1 MMIDVLLKES
11 WDFGVLVPGNHTI
24 LAEVYQGFGRVR
36 ADEAVQ
42 AAYDK
47 NHRDVSLH
55 GMSRCKVDEEVV
67 ALSASC
73 EVFLGIINRVVGTQF
88 ADDVDILCARHSR
101 DFGSKRLGNLN
112 RERSYSTTG
121 AVDQYFLSGL
131 YMPMV
136 TDSLECSETCDA
148 DGGRLFKRTVP
159 WLEGYSV
166 FFRGCIF

>member
-1 MMIDVLLKES
+1 
-11 WDFGVLVPGNHTI
+11 
-24 LAEVYQGFGRVR
+24 
-36 ADEAVQ
+36 
-42 AAYDK
+42 
-47 NHRDVSLH
+47 
-55 GMSRCKVDEEVV
+55 MSSSNVDDQVV
-67 ALSASC
+67 TLPVSC
-73 EVFLGIINRVVGTQF
+73 EIFLGIIDHVVCAQL
-88 ADDVDILCARHSR
+88 ADKVETLCARHSR

-148 DGGRLFKRTVP
+148 DGGGLFKRTVL

-166 FFRGCIF
+166 FFCGRVLCVSAH